1 MTYCVISEC
10 AGHQGTQTK
19 ISAGE
24 CGGTQGEDD
33 KGKMYSIMKLF
44 SRDIENIGESML
56 K

>member
-1 MTYCVISEC
+1 M
-10 AGHQGTQTK
+10 K

-24 CGGTQGEDD
+24 RGGTQREDD
-33 KGKMYSIMKLF
+33 KGKMYSIMKLL